1 MSPYGSLPPVA
12 QSGIRWQGARTGA
25 VSEAFWRAS
34 PRAVLRSSVQHRR
47 CSLPYHFE
55 PIMGDI
61 GKPIRET
68 ERPAPVRV
76 PEPEREPPPPPR
88 EPEPVEAQRA

>member
-1 MSPYGSLPPVA
+1 MALIALKTTPSQDGSARRSFLAGIVVCSSTLVRGGTAGVA
-12 QSGIRWQGARTGA
+12 
-25 VSEAFWRAS
+25 
-34 PRAVLRSSVQHRR
+34 
-47 CSLPYHFE
+47 LPYHFE

-68 ERPAPVRV
+68 DRPGPVRA
-76 PEPEREPPPPPR
+76 PEPEPEPPPPPREPAPPPR

>member
-1 MSPYGSLPPVA
+1 L
-12 QSGIRWQGARTGA
+12 
-25 VSEAFWRAS
+25 
-34 PRAVLRSSVQHRR
+34 QHRR

-88 EPEPVEAQRA
+88 EPPPPPREPEPVEAQRA

>member
-1 MSPYGSLPPVA
+1 L
-12 QSGIRWQGARTGA
+12 
-25 VSEAFWRAS
+25 
-34 PRAVLRSSVQHRR
+34 QHRR